1 MKFHNCHHHI
11 SRATSP
17 SIATVENEEDFEEKD
32 ETVAIFFLEILVRIT
47 ILNKDRVNEIW
58 PSVEDHMKKIIEVA
72 VESVQKKPFL
82 LERSINGLLRMAV
95 RLGKNEDLTS
105 LVVKSLALLESLNTQ
120 AMFYVARH
128 IGKSNF

>member
-1 MKFHNCHHHI
+1 M
-11 SRATSP
+11 
-17 SIATVENEEDFEEKD
+17 
-32 ETVAIFFLEILVRIT
+32 EILVRIT